1 MNKNIRVLEKRKK
14 IALIAH
20 DNKKKDL
27 IEWAVHNKKELS
39 TGLTEEENKHKQIIQ
54 KESDD
59 FDLYN

>member
-27 IEWAVHNKKELS
+27 IEWAVHNKTAL
-39 TGLTEEENKHKQIIQ
+39 
-54 KESDD
+54 
-59 FDLYN
+59 